1 MGDGILFCP
10 WFESIGQSLGQA
22 WAPSASDKSQR
33 RNEGRSPP
41 TCKFPGEGNQ
51 PRIHRPVYK
60 GFGII
65 WGIFMC
71 PLRGNMFLDV
81 LRNPR
86 GPIFVEDR
94 CLRLTPPNYH
104 QQALLIR
111 SWHYGKKPWYP
122 SVTIPKNL
130 ADIDGMVIIH
140 RHVSRHWW
148 DATPVIFF
156 CIREARIL
164 SLNRFE

>member
-1 MGDGILFCP
+1 MF
-10 WFESIGQSLGQA
+10 
-22 WAPSASDKSQR
+22 
-33 RNEGRSPP
+33 
-41 TCKFPGEGNQ
+41 
-51 PRIHRPVYK
+51 
-60 GFGII
+60 
-65 WGIFMC
+65 

-81 LRNPR
+81 LRSPR

-130 ADIDGMVIIH
+130 ARDIDGMVIIH
-140 RHVSRHWW
+140 SHVSWHWW
-148 DATPVIFF
+148 DAAPVIFF